1 MVQTGLEAGVDE
13 SWVGGKQGKTLEVG
27 RRMELRNGTET
38 KSSFS
43 PLHLSE
49 KISIYINAKIGIY

>member
-13 SWVGGKQGKTLEVG
+13 SWLGGKQGKALEVG

-49 KISIYINAKIGIY
+49 KN

>member
-1 MVQTGLEAGVDE
+1 MRAGFPP
-13 SWVGGKQGKTLEVG
+13 GKQGKALEVR